1 MPKYASNREHVSIH
15 RVQDRQSGG
24 REAEQV
30 LVQSQALLEAP
41 LPDHREGGRA
51 MNE

>member
-1 MPKYASNREHVSIH
+1 MPKYASNGKRVGIH
-15 RVQDRQSGG
+15 RVQDRKSRG

-41 LPDHREGGRA
+41 FPNHREGGRA
-51 MNE
+51 VDE